1 MSPLPAPPAR
11 PAPALPTGQ
20 VPHRIRGRL
29 VTVDEPL
36 RLGSGGRRAAAQV
49 RFLRECQSHDLVVRW
64 FPATDDPLFT
74 GPAREVSATAGLL
87 RHLPAPAPLP
97 GEPPALAEWRER
109 HAYGQLY
116 HRNGP
121 DFVTVMDRRDPSAAA
136 RFTIDDPDLLAAFRT
151 LQDATAVAGLDATGR
166 EAVDLLAGERLAR
179 VTDGWVVALP
189 PRIRRWPVPC
199 SDI

>member
-11 PAPALPTGQ
+11 PAPALPAGP

-36 RLGSGGRRAAAQV
+36 RLGAGGRAAATAV
-49 RFLRECQSHDLVVRW
+49 RFLRECQSHDLVVHW
-64 FPATDDPLFT
+64 TPATDDPLFA
-74 GPAREVSATAGLL
+74 GPVHEVAATAALL
-87 RHLPAPAPLP
+87 RHLPAPVPLP
-97 GEPPALAEWRER
+97 GEPSELTVWRER

-116 HRNGP
+116 HRRGP
-121 DFVTVMDRRDPSAAA
+121 GFVTVMDRREPSAAA
-136 RFTIDDPDLLAAFRT
+136 RFTIDDPDLLATFRT
-151 LQDATAVAGLDATGR
+151 VQDPTATATLSPVGR
-166 EAVDLLAGERLAR
+166 EAVELLASERLAW

-199 SDI
+199 TDI